1 MYQPELSKLSAALS
15 RSLSAENVNGE
26 KGKGGMDVDGVGAVC
41 ARELGQGWKISP
53 YIVLAPGE
61 TKSIADIDGPG
72 VIRHIWIVDNA
83 DVNRGLILRIWWDG
97 SELPSVEVPLC
108 DFFATAEYQEY
119 R

>member
-53 YIVLAPGE
+53 YIVLAPGGDQE
-61 TKSIADIDGPG
+61 HRGYRRPG
-72 VIRHIWIVDNA
+72 CHPAYLD
-83 DVNRGLILRIWWDG
+83 RGQRRRQPRTDPAHLVGWERA
-97 SELPSVEVPLC
+97 PLG
-108 DFFATAEYQEY
+108 
-119 R
+119 